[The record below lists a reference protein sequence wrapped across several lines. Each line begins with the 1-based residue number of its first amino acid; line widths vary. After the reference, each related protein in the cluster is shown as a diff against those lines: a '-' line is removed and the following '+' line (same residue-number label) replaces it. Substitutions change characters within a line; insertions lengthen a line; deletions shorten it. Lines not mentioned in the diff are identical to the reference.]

1 MDVSSTQNSEA
12 AGELD
17 AVGRMLLFTSW
28 LVAVSGTA
36 GSLFFSE
43 VMGYPPCVLCWYQRI
58 ALYPLVVVIA
68 IGLATAD
75 RRVGLYSLPFA
86 ITGLGIAIYHN
97 LIYYGIVPEGLT
109 PCSEGTPCNATQ
121 LELLGFITIPL
132 MASVGFASLT
142 ALMAAF
148 HFRYNRK

>member
-1 MDVSSTQNSEA
+1 MDVSSTQNSEV

-68 IGLATAD
+68 IGLAAHD
-75 RRVGLYSLPFA
+75 RRVAVYSLPFA
-86 ITGLGIAIYHN
+86 VIGLCIAIYHN
-97 LIYYGIVPEGLT
+97 LIYYGIVPESLT
-109 PCSEGTPCNATQ
+109 PCSEGTPCNAVQ
-121 LELLGFITIPL
+121 LELLGFVTIPL
-132 MASVGFASLT
+132 MSILGFASVSVL
-142 ALMAAF
+142 LAAF
-148 HFRYNRK
+148 HFRYSKK